1 MTVQEAILAFRRENP
16 VLMEELSGADTL
28 EDARERVLSH
38 IIRYETIT
46 LSEVEVRHPMDRA
59 VARRCLHALKNIFSR
74 RSESLSGFC
83 ALEAVWKMATGKKTG
98 VEVAFVE
105 EMRHL
110 FRGMR
115 GATGM
120 YGMTP
125 AGEASVS
132 GGRMAARLRSVALDG
147 IAETAHRGM
156 ERFASGMDPEVIR
169 MRQENRNRIITE
181 LGASREQWDD
191 WRWQCRNVIRDADMA
206 MRLIHLT
213 REEEEGI
220 RQMTQL
226 GLPFGITPYYAS
238 LMDPDTGR
246 ERDHAVR
253 AQVIPPLSYTR
264 IMGEQRN
271 QPLDLDFMG
280 ESDTSPQD
288 LITRRYPMIT
298 IFKPYNTCAQICVYC
313 QRNWEIGNV
322 LERGARAPEEQLETA
337 IRWHQEHPEVT
348 EVLVTGGDPAILGDR
363 MTGSILKRL
372 SGIPHIRRIR
382 IGTRTP
388 VVLPMRITEAY
399 ADLLAGFREPGYRE
413 ICLMTHF
420 EHPYEVTPEALEAV
434 ERVRCRGIPVYNQ
447 GVFTPENARRFE
459 MAALRRS
466 LRSIGVDPYYTFNTK
481 GKEETRAYRVPIAR
495 LLQEQAEEARLTPGL
510 DRTDE
515 AVFNIPRLG
524 KNYLRAGQ
532 NHEVIMILPDGK
544 RVYEFYPW
552 DMSLEDVSPYMH
564 TDPEILG
571 FLQEMEARG
580 ENPGDYE
587 SIWYY
592 L

>member
-1 MTVQEAILAFRRENP
+1 MSLQETIRAFRRENP
-16 VLMEELSGADTL
+16 VLIEMLSGLNTL
-28 EDARERVLSH
+28 EEAREAVFSH
-38 IIRYETIT
+38 IIRHETET
-46 LSEVEVRHPMDRA
+46 LSEVEARHPMERA
-59 VARRCLHALKNIFSR
+59 VARRCLHALKNIFSL
-74 RSESLSGFC
+74 RSETLSGFS
-83 ALEAVWKMATGKKTG
+83 ALEALRKMAVGMEPG
-98 VEVAFVE
+98 VEQAFVE

-115 GATGM
+115 GATGI
-120 YGMTP
+120 YGAYET
-125 AGEASVS
+125 GEETAA
-132 GGRMAARLRSVALDG
+132 GGRSAARIRSDALDE
-147 IAETAHRGM
+147 IAAQAHRGM
-156 ERFASGMDPEVIR
+156 KRFPAGTDPEITLL
-169 MRQENRNRIITE
+169 RQENRQRILAE
-181 LGASREQWDD
+181 LGATREQWED
-191 WRWQCRNVIRDADMA
+191 WRWQCRNVIRDVQMA
-206 MRLIHLT
+206 RRLIHLT
-213 REEEEGI
+213 PEEEEGI
-220 RQMTQL
+220 LQMTQL

-238 LMDPDTGR
+238 LMDPDAGR
-246 ERDHAVR
+246 KRDHAVR

-264 IMGEQRN
+264 IMGEQRHHP
-271 QPLDLDFMG
+271 QDLDFMG
-280 ESDTSPQD
+280 ESDTSPLD

-322 LERGARAPEEQLETA
+322 LERGSRAREEQLEAA
-337 IRWHQEHPEVT
+337 IRWHTEHPEVT

-363 MTGSILKRL
+363 MIRSILGRL
-372 SGIPHIRRIR
+372 CEISHIHRIR

-388 VVLPMRITEAY
+388 VVLPMRITESY
-399 ADLLAGFREPGYRE
+399 ADLLAGFRDPGHRE

-434 ERVRCRGIPVYNQ
+434 ERLRSRGIPVYNQ
-447 GVFTPENARRFE
+447 GVFTPENARKFE

-544 RVYEFYPW
+544 RIYEFYPW
-552 DMSLEDVSPYMH
+552 DMSLEDVSPYIH

-580 ENPGDYE
+580 ENPEDYE